1 MEILKTKGKIKEGQ
15 LILENPQPNLPSNI
29 DFEVII
35 IIKEAADTNSFIVAR
50 NEIITDFQNAGIETR
65 EQIASLIKDVK
76 KELLKERY
84 Q

>member
-50 NEIITDFQNAGIETR
+50 NEMITDFQNAGIETR

>member
-35 IIKEAADTNSFIVAR
+35 IIKEAVDTDSFIVAR
-50 NEIITDFQNAGIETR
+50 NDMITDFQNAGIETR

>member
-35 IIKEAADTNSFIVAR
+35 I
-50 NEIITDFQNAGIETR
+50 
-65 EQIASLIKDVK
+65 
-76 KELLKERY
+76 LLSQEMT
-84 Q
+84 